1 MIAVLGGV
9 SSLSLVVCDVFAPA
23 AAAIIII
30 VVIKAP
36 EGRGPAA
43 SIVDRNRKEDE
54 TFAFERPL

>member
-36 EGRGPAA
+36 EGRGAA
-43 SIVDRNRKEDE
+43 SIDRNRKEDG
-54 TFAFERPL
+54 TFAFVRPL